1 MPPASPLPGKGRA
14 HFPLFYLLSA
24 GMIKYFNAGLSGM
37 IKYFNAGLLIT

>member
-24 GMIKYFNAGLSGM
+24 GMIKYFNAAGM